1 MALTKGERTTITTA
15 SSVANRMGVVPAYG
29 GNPITTIAEVATEKL
44 DFFAKR
50 QATLQEG
57 KYKADLEIQT
67 RAYINEIGREYFDNP
82 NMFIQKAGEYID
94 TLVDKAPVRYK
105 SWTKSMAGSMAGTEG
120 ERIFDRRIKLDF
132 LEAENLHNA
141 RVQGFNEK
149 TINDM
154 YNLIEFGDD
163 VDLKSGNLA
172 NKVDLY
178 KKNTYDPQLSEIYKD
193 YLERYNSAYPE
204 ERSQMDTPEEFLRKM
219 KLSFEQARINT
230 KIKNMIDVAV
240 LEIEEGGFEYTVG
253 ADILTELNS
262 NITKMLNEEYMKNPQ
277 IDIRDGAATF
287 IGSTTE
293 ERAEIIKNAS
303 SFAEAHTGMY
313 KKQLAKYQLNSV
325 TEKNQIHQRNL
336 NGFIKSPEKYVSYNE
351 DRLNADIVNLG
362 LDEAAGIKYKN
373 TFYAGKIVLNNVD
386 KFLPKMI
393 GGSAIMGINQTATE
407 TFEIL
412 QTAGYLD
419 AVGIDTP
426 ADLKPLI
433 IDTHMKLMFNAEE
446 LRDISTGKIDIFTYN
461 EDGEKVRDEN
471 NALVATQQFNA
482 IVAYASQFNEE
493 IPVITDFLNDTI
505 SMTDTTDD
513 ESLDKLDK
521 AAYMVHYFINENGF
535 EYMFKGLTSE
545 NKAKILKLAEYHKL
559 RSLNTSQV
567 SRQDVAN
574 SFFDSLKTQ
583 TVTQRQEILT
593 ELDNFI
599 YYGNEDETEG
609 GINLTEMVNE
619 YITKYQKMD
628 LTSPFQANLFNEL
641 ATGQVQSVLGDG
653 QIDSVL
659 VDQRRVQEVI
669 RPLLNIYLP
678 NMFTD
683 SASVTEDSV
692 KHQLEKVLPLIME
705 DFKNNGY
712 NWKIW

>member
-154 YNLIEFGDD
+154 YNLIEYGDD
-163 VDLKSGNLA
+163 VDLKSGNIA

-277 IDIRDGAATF
+277 IDIRDAT
-287 IGSTTE
+287 
-293 ERAEIIKNAS
+293 

-373 TFYAGKIVLNNVD
+373 TFYAGKIVLDNVD

>member
-277 IDIRDGAATF
+277 IDLRDGAATF

-419 AVGIDTP
+419 AVGIKTP

-433 IDTHMKLMFNAEE
+433 IDTHMKLMFSAEE

-683 SASVTEDSV
+683 SASVTKDSV

>member
-149 TINDM
+149 TVNDM
-154 YNLIEFGDD
+154 YSLIEFGDD
-163 VDLKSGNLA
+163 VDLKSGNIA
-172 NKVDLY
+172 NKIDVY
-178 KKNTYDPQLSEIYKD
+178 KKDVFDAQLSEIYKD

-204 ERSQMDTPEEFLRKM
+204 ERSRMATPEEFLRGM
-219 KLSFEQARINT
+219 KVSFEQARVNT

-287 IGSTTE
+287 VGSTTA
-293 ERAEIIKNAS
+293 ERAEIIKNAT

-336 NGFIKSPEKYVSYNE
+336 NGFIKSPEKFVSYNE

-373 TFYAGKIVLNNVD
+373 TFYAGKILLNNVD
-386 KFLPKMI
+386 KYLPKMI

-407 TFEIL
+407 TFQIL
-412 QTAGYLD
+412 ETAGYLD
-419 AVGIDTP
+419 AIGINTP
-426 ADLKPLI
+426 AELKPLI
-433 IDTHMKLMFNAEE
+433 IDTHMKLMFSAEE
-446 LRDISTGKIDIFTYN
+446 LRDISTGKVDIFVYN

-471 NALVATQQFNA
+471 QAIIATQQFNA

-505 SMTDTTDD
+505 SMTDTTSE

-609 GINLTEMVNE
+609 GINLTEMVND
-619 YITKYQKMD
+619 YINKYQKMD

-641 ATGQVQSVLGDG
+641 ATGKIQSVLGDG

-692 KHQLEKVLPLIME
+692 KHHLEQVLPLIME

>member
-204 ERSQMDTPEEFLRKM
+204 ERSQMDTPEEFLRKL

-277 IDIRDGAATF
+277 IDLRDGAATF

-419 AVGIDTP
+419 AVGIKTP

-433 IDTHMKLMFNAEE
+433 IDTHMKLMFSAEE
-446 LRDISTGKIDIFTYN
+446 LRDISTGKVDIFTYN
-461 EDGEKVRDEN
+461 EDGEKIKDEN

-683 SASVTEDSV
+683 SASVTKDSV

>member
-1 MALTKGERTTITTA
+1 
-15 SSVANRMGVVPAYG
+15 
-29 GNPITTIAEVATEKL
+29 
-44 DFFAKR
+44 
-50 QATLQEG
+50 
-57 KYKADLEIQT
+57 
-67 RAYINEIGREYFDNP
+67 
-82 NMFIQKAGEYID
+82 
-94 TLVDKAPVRYK
+94 
-105 SWTKSMAGSMAGTEG
+105 
-120 ERIFDRRIKLDF
+120 
-132 LEAENLHNA
+132 
-141 RVQGFNEK
+141 
-149 TINDM
+149 
-154 YNLIEFGDD
+154 
-163 VDLKSGNLA
+163 
-172 NKVDLY
+172 
-178 KKNTYDPQLSEIYKD
+178 
-193 YLERYNSAYPE
+193 
-204 ERSQMDTPEEFLRKM
+204 
-219 KLSFEQARINT
+219 
-230 KIKNMIDVAV
+230 
-240 LEIEEGGFEYTVG
+240 
-253 ADILTELNS
+253 
-262 NITKMLNEEYMKNPQ
+262 
-277 IDIRDGAATF
+277 
-287 IGSTTE
+287 
-293 ERAEIIKNAS
+293 
-303 SFAEAHTGMY
+303 MY

-419 AVGIDTP
+419 AVGIKTP

-433 IDTHMKLMFNAEE
+433 IDTHMKLMFSAEE
-446 LRDISTGKIDIFTYN
+446 LRDISTGKVDIFTYN
-461 EDGEKVRDEN
+461 EDGEKIKDEN

-683 SASVTEDSV
+683 SASVTKDSV

>member
-67 RAYINEIGREYFDNP
+67 RAYINEIGREHFDNP

-94 TLVDKAPVRYK
+94 TLVDKSPVRYK

-132 LEAENLHNA
+132 LEAENLHNL
-141 RVQGFNEK
+141 RVTSLNEK
-149 TINDM
+149 TVNDM

-163 VDLKSGNLA
+163 VDLKSGNIS
-172 NKVDLY
+172 NKIDTY
-178 KKNTYDPQLSEIYKD
+178 KKETFDKHLSEIYKD

-204 ERSQMDTPEEFLRKM
+204 ERSQMATPEAFLRGM
-219 KLSFEQARINT
+219 KVSFEQARVNT
-230 KIKNMIDVAV
+230 KIKNMIDIAV

-293 ERAEIIKNAS
+293 ERSEIIKNAS

-313 KKQLAKYQLNSV
+313 KKQLGKYQLNSV
-325 TEKNQIHQRNL
+325 TEKNQVHMQNL
-336 NGFIKSPEKYVSYNE
+336 NGFVNSPEKFVGYNE

-362 LDEAAGIKYKN
+362 LDDAAGIKYKN
-373 TFYAGKIVLNNVD
+373 TFYAGKILLDNVD
-386 KFLPKMI
+386 AYLPNMI
-393 GGSAIMGINQTATE
+393 GGNATMGINQTATE
-407 TFEIL
+407 TFRLLE
-412 QTAGYLD
+412 TKGYLD
-419 AVGIDTP
+419 ALGIDSP
-426 ADLKPLI
+426 AELKPLI
-433 IDTHMKLMFNAEE
+433 INTHMKLMFSAEE
-446 LRDISTGKIDIFTYN
+446 LRDISIGKVEVFVYDEN
-461 EDGEKVRDEN
+461 GEKVRDEN
-471 NALVATQQFNA
+471 KTIVASQQFNA

-505 SMTDTTDD
+505 SMTDTTSE

-545 NKAKILKLAEYHKL
+545 NKAKILKLSEYHKL
-559 RSLNTSQV
+559 RSINTSQV

-574 SFFDSLKTQ
+574 SFFDGLKTQ
-583 TVTQRQEILT
+583 TVTQRQEILG

-599 YYGNEDETEG
+599 YYGKEDETEG

-628 LTSPFQANLFNEL
+628 LMSPFQANLFNEL

-659 VDQRRVQEVI
+659 VDQQRVQEVI

-678 NMFTD
+678 NMFDD
-683 SASVTEDSV
+683 SASVTENSV
-692 KHQLEKVLPLIME
+692 KRHLEEVLPLIME
-705 DFKNNGY
+705 DFKNKGY

>member
-154 YNLIEFGDD
+154 YNLIEYGDD
-163 VDLKSGNLA
+163 VDLKSGNIA

-373 TFYAGKIVLNNVD
+373 TFYAGKIVLDNVD

-505 SMTDTTDD
+505 SMTDTTDE

-599 YYGNEDETEG
+599 YYGNEDETKG

-683 SASVTEDSV
+683 SASVTKDSV

>member
-163 VDLKSGNLA
+163 VDLKSGNIA

-178 KKNTYDPQLSEIYKD
+178 KKNTYDPQQSEIYKD

-204 ERSQMDTPEEFLRKM
+204 ERSQMDTPEEFLRKL

-277 IDIRDGAATF
+277 IDLRDGAATF

-373 TFYAGKIVLNNVD
+373 TFYAGKIVLDNVD

-419 AVGIDTP
+419 AVGIKTP

-433 IDTHMKLMFNAEE
+433 IDTHMKLMFSAEE
-446 LRDISTGKIDIFTYN
+446 LRDISTGKVDIFTYN
-461 EDGEKVRDEN
+461 EDGEKIKDEN

-683 SASVTEDSV
+683 SASVTKDSV

>member
-132 LEAENLHNA
+132 LEAENLHNL
-141 RVQGFNEK
+141 RVTSLNEK

-163 VDLKSGNLA
+163 VDLKSGNIA
-172 NKVDLY
+172 NKIDIY
-178 KKNTYDPQLSEIYKD
+178 KKETFDKHLSEIYKD

-204 ERSQMDTPEEFLRKM
+204 ERSQMLTPEAFLRGM
-219 KLSFEQARINT
+219 KVSFEQARVNT

-277 IDIRDGAATF
+277 IDLRDGAATF

-325 TEKNQIHQRNL
+325 TEKNQMHMENL
-336 NGFIKSPEKYVSYNE
+336 NGFINSPEKYVSYNE

-373 TFYAGKIVLNNVD
+373 TFYAGKILLDNVD
-386 KFLPKMI
+386 AYLPKMI
-393 GGSAIMGINQTATE
+393 GGTEIMGVNQTATE
-407 TFEIL
+407 TYQLLESK
-412 QTAGYLD
+412 GYLD
-419 AVGIDTP
+419 ALGIDTP
-426 ADLKPLI
+426 AELKPLI
-433 IDTHMKLMFNAEE
+433 INTHMKLMFSAEE
-446 LRDISTGKIDIFTYN
+446 LRDISTGKIDIFTYD
-461 EDGEKVRDEN
+461 EDGEKIRDEN
-471 NALVATQQFNA
+471 KAIVASQQFNA

-505 SMTDTTDD
+505 SMTDTTSE

-559 RSLNTSQV
+559 RSINTSQV

-628 LTSPFQANLFNEL
+628 LMSPFQANLFNEL

-692 KHQLEKVLPLIME
+692 KHHLEQVLPLIME

>member
-230 KIKNMIDVAV
+230 KIKNMIDIAV

-287 IGSTTE
+287 IGSTTA

-419 AVGIDTP
+419 AVGIKTP

-433 IDTHMKLMFNAEE
+433 IDTHMKLMFSAEE
-446 LRDISTGKIDIFTYN
+446 LRDISTGKVDIFTYN

-683 SASVTEDSV
+683 SASVTKDSV

>member
-154 YNLIEFGDD
+154 YNLLEYGDD

-277 IDIRDGAATF
+277 IDLRDGAATF

-419 AVGIDTP
+419 AVGIKTP

-433 IDTHMKLMFNAEE
+433 IDTHMKLMFSAEE
-446 LRDISTGKIDIFTYN
+446 LRDISTGKVDIFTYN
-461 EDGEKVRDEN
+461 EDGEKIKDEN

-683 SASVTEDSV
+683 SASVTKDSV

>member
-1 MALTKGERTTITTA
+1 MK
-15 SSVANRMGVVPAYG
+15 
-29 GNPITTIAEVATEKL
+29 
-44 DFFAKR
+44 
-50 QATLQEG
+50 
-57 KYKADLEIQT
+57 
-67 RAYINEIGREYFDNP
+67 
-82 NMFIQKAGEYID
+82 
-94 TLVDKAPVRYK
+94 
-105 SWTKSMAGSMAGTEG
+105 
-120 ERIFDRRIKLDF
+120 
-132 LEAENLHNA
+132 
-141 RVQGFNEK
+141 K

-172 NKVDLY
+172 NKIDVY
-178 KKNTYDPQLSEIYKD
+178 KKDVFDAQLSEIYKD

-204 ERSQMDTPEEFLRKM
+204 ERSQMATPQEFLRGM

-230 KIKNMIDVAV
+230 KIKNMIDIAV

-287 IGSTTE
+287 IGSTTA
-293 ERAEIIKNAS
+293 ERAEIIKNAT

-373 TFYAGKIVLNNVD
+373 TFYAGKIVLDNVD

>member
-277 IDIRDGAATF
+277 IDLRDGAATF

-683 SASVTEDSV
+683 SASVTKDSV

>member
-277 IDIRDGAATF
+277 IDLRDGAATF

-419 AVGIDTP
+419 AVGIKTP

-433 IDTHMKLMFNAEE
+433 IDTHMKLMFSAEE
-446 LRDISTGKIDIFTYN
+446 LRDISTGKVDIFTYN
-461 EDGEKVRDEN
+461 EDGEKIKDEN

-683 SASVTEDSV
+683 SASVTKDSV